1 MSQYPPNPNQPQQPG
16 YGAPGTPPGGY
27 PPPGNVGYAAPGAYG
42 APQGSNAWGITS
54 LITGI
59 VGFCIPFVGGGL
71 AFLFGLLGIFRG
83 RKVKRGTGLSVVGL
97 ILGLLSLGMW
107 LLFSG
112 TIFAA
117 IGMTKANR
125 TAATAFIQDLGAGN
139 ISSAQNRTDGSI
151 STTQLQ
157 TWSDELKSYGTVT
170 DVTTPVT
177 SVNNDQA
184 DLAGAIS
191 FGSKPA
197 QPYAMKQVKSG
208 GEWKVTHF
216 SLGGTFGTPAPT
228 TGPSSGTGAS
238 SGTSSDNDSSS
249 GSGSTSESGSKS
261 GSGAG
266 SGDK

>member
-1 MSQYPPNPNQPQQPG
+1 MSQYPPNPNQPPQQPG

-27 PPPGNVGYAAPGAYG
+27 PPPGVGYAAPGTYG

-71 AFLFGLLGIFRG
+71 AFLFGLIGIFRG

-97 ILGLLSLGMW
+97 ILGILSLGMW

-139 ISSAQNRTDGSI
+139 ISSAQSRTDGSI

-157 TWSDELKSYGTVT
+157 AWSDELKSYGTVS
-170 DVTTPVT
+170 DVTTPATNV
-177 SVNNDQA
+177 VNDQA
-184 DLAGAIS
+184 DLTGLVS
-191 FGSKPA
+191 FGTKPA
-197 QPYAMKQVKSG
+197 QPYSMHQVKSG
-208 GEWKVTHF
+208 GEWKVTKF
-216 SLGGTFGTPAPT
+216 TLGSTFGTPGPT
-228 TGPSSGTGAS
+228 SSPSSGTGTG
-238 SGTSSDNDSSS
+238 SGTSSGNDSSS
-249 GSGSTSESGSKS
+249 GAGTTSGSNSK
-261 GSGAG
+261 SGAG
-266 SGDK
+266 SSDQ